1 MRVCAGCAL
10 PKLPAACSD
19 GVRTALARV
28 SSRAGLKIL
37 FALPLDAGF
46 CCSRIAGRTLG
57 LRRPMILAGQLLATA
72 CLVLVFFV
80 SPVTSLPLYQLVGF
94 LRICGAAMIVIG
106 VEGYA
111 TDASIVVF
119 AGREALPS
127 AAFQIGRNLG
137 ASIGQLA
144 GGQLS
149 STRGFDAMLL
159 LFLSVSA
166 ATMPVT
172 LLVKELRA
180 VPPTAA
186 QLHQNSAAKEEGTAG
201 VSPAQGAVPAAR
213 SGGSGGEGSILATLA
228 ELVPVHLIAAWIMR
242 PSVLAFLLFNC
253 VANVGVGLS
262 TLYLVKFYTLT
273 RSVNL
278 FEVGQLQSLTNT
290 VALVA
295 NAPVAFA
302 LDRYVLHSHV
312 RLRFL
317 LAATIAALAV
327 CAVLPLAT
335 AEGGAGKPGLFA
347 IAAVLGVVQSL
358 ANLLYFS
365 LLLRI
370 SDRRF
375 SATAFSIASMITNA
389 FLGLIPKQIA
399 VAVLERTP
407 GGAGIEQ
414 CMQAGAI
421 VAACAVVASLLF
433 VLPSIEEQA
442 RLDGDLQPAHVEA
455 HTIPQTGSELLLAM
469 YPTMPSAGDRAGRKE
484 RVMLAQLPRP
494 DE

>member
-1 MRVCAGCAL
+1 MLTSPPPPPTPASVREKAAALLFIAACFLWVGIHVDAFQNTFEQPFLESKGASLADFAAASSVEDIPWSEYSALFSCCSACAGRRRVIAAQRARGLRTRAQKRWRVIAAACAWPVRAAHKRRGRGGGSRDCGARLVRVRAGCAL
-10 PKLPAACSD
+10 HKPPAACPD
-19 GVRTALARV
+19 GVRNVLSRV

-80 SPVTSLPLYQLVGF
+80 SPVTSLPFYQLVGF

-159 LFLSVSA
+159 LFLAVSA
-166 ATMPVT
+166 STMPVT

-180 VPPTAA
+180 VPPVASA
-186 QLHQNSAAKEEGTAG
+186 LHRHSAAKEEGEAG
-201 VSPAQGAVPAAR
+201 VPPAQGAVPTAR
-213 SGGSGGEGSILATLA
+213 SGGGGGGGGGGGILATLA
-228 ELVPVHLIAAWIMR
+228 ELVPVRLIAAWITR

-262 TLYLVKFYTLT
+262 TLYLVKFYK
-273 RSVNL
+273 R
-278 FEVGQLQSLTNT
+278 
-290 VALVA
+290 
-295 NAPVAFA
+295 
-302 LDRYVLHSHV
+302 
-312 RLRFL
+312 
-317 LAATIAALAV
+317 
-327 CAVLPLAT
+327 
-335 AEGGAGKPGLFA
+335 
-347 IAAVLGVVQSL
+347 
-358 ANLLYFS
+358 
-365 LLLRI
+365 
-370 SDRRF
+370 
-375 SATAFSIASMITNA
+375 
-389 FLGLIPKQIA
+389 
-399 VAVLERTP
+399 
-407 GGAGIEQ
+407 
-414 CMQAGAI
+414 
-421 VAACAVVASLLF
+421 
-433 VLPSIEEQA
+433 
-442 RLDGDLQPAHVEA
+442 
-455 HTIPQTGSELLLAM
+455 
-469 YPTMPSAGDRAGRKE
+469 
-484 RVMLAQLPRP
+484 
-494 DE
+494 